1 MPGVIQSVLDQTLQ
15 PSEIIVI
22 DDGSTD
28 HTASI
33 IKSFAEV
40 QYIYQKNKGVSHAR
54 NNGIDIAQYEWIA
67 FLDSDDLW
75 LPNKLERQFEALTK
89 QKHIQFCHTDEI
101 WIRNGKR
108 VNPMKKH
115 MKHGGFIFPHCLPL
129 CVISPSSVLVHR
141 TIFKTYGKF
150 DVNLPVCED
159 YDLWLRICA
168 REPVLLVDEH
178 LVLKNGGHA
187 DQLSQAFW
195 GMDRFRIYALEK
207 LINSNVLDEVSLGKT
222 VITLCDKIDIYVNG
236 ASKRGKT
243 DEAQTY
249 KNKKKY
255 YKSHFPEVFG
265 S

>member
-1 MPGVIQSVLDQTLQ
+1 M
-15 PSEIIVI
+15 
-22 DDGSTD
+22 
-28 HTASI
+28 
-33 IKSFAEV
+33 
-40 QYIYQKNKGVSHAR
+40 
-54 NNGIDIAQYEWIA
+54 
-67 FLDSDDLW
+67 
-75 LPNKLERQFEALTK
+75 
-89 QKHIQFCHTDEI
+89 
-101 WIRNGKR
+101 
-108 VNPMKKH
+108 
-115 MKHGGFIFPHCLPL
+115 
-129 CVISPSSVLVHR
+129 
-141 TIFKTYGKF
+141 
-150 DVNLPVCED
+150 
-159 YDLWLRICA
+159 
-168 REPVLLVDEH
+168 VDEH

-243 DEAQTY
+243 DEPQTY

>member
-40 QYIYQKNKGVSHAR
+40 QYIYQKNQGVSHAR

-129 CVISPSSVLVHR
+129 CVISPSSVLV
-141 TIFKTYGKF
+141 
-150 DVNLPVCED
+150 
-159 YDLWLRICA
+159 
-168 REPVLLVDEH
+168 
-178 LVLKNGGHA
+178 
-187 DQLSQAFW
+187 LS
-195 GMDRFRIYALEK
+195 
-207 LINSNVLDEVSLGKT
+207 LIH
-222 VITLCDKIDIYVNG
+222 I
-236 ASKRGKT
+236 
-243 DEAQTY
+243 
-249 KNKKKY
+249 
-255 YKSHFPEVFG
+255 
-265 S
+265 